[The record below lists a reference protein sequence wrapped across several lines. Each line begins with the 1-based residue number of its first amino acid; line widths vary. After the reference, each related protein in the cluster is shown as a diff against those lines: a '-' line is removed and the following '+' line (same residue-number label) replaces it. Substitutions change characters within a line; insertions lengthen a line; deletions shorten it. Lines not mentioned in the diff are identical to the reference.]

1 MKNLIKTAVII
12 IVLLIMPAS
21 CIGQAKVFK
30 SVASMTGVE
39 SVYIGP
45 AAMRFAQD
53 ASVLDSDKVSADA
66 IKSIK
71 SLEVIDCDEPAYI
84 PAVAD
89 EAQKIINELKLDV
102 ILETK
107 EEDEECT
114 IYGRVPEENA
124 DYIESLLIVSR
135 EEDSFSLVY
144 INGKIS
150 LEELLED
157 YK

>member
-12 IVLLIMPAS
+12 IVLTIMPAS
-21 CIGQAKVFK
+21 CIGQAKMFK

-45 AAMRFAQD
+45 AAMRFAQA

-89 EAQKIINELKLDV
+89 EAQKIIMN
-102 ILETK
+102 
-107 EEDEECT
+107 
-114 IYGRVPEENA
+114 
-124 DYIESLLIVSR
+124 
-135 EEDSFSLVY
+135 
-144 INGKIS
+144 
-150 LEELLED
+150 
-157 YK
+157 

>member
-45 AAMRFAQD
+45 AAMRFAQA

-71 SLEVIDCDEPAYI
+71 SLEVIDCDAPAYI

-114 IYGRVPEENA
+114 NYGRVPEENA
-124 DYIESLLIVSR
+124 DYIESLLFVSR

-150 LEELLED
+150 LDELLED